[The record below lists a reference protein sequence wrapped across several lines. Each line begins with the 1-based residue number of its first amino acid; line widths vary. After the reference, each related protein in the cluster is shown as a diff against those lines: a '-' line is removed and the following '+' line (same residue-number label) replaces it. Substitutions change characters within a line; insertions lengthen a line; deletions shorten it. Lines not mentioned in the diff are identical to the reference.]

1 MLMLVGGCTASTTC
15 GIKIFRFQIL
25 NLFIKKQIKQ
35 IIYPSG
41 VFPMK
46 YRGEIIGDTVL
57 TSVLTF
63 VFLYIFSFFIL
74 ITLLSMSGLDFT
86 TAISAAATS
95 ISNVGPGIGDV
106 IGQNGSFKYLP
117 DLTKWYLSF
126 AMLLG
131 RLEFFTVLVLFLP
144 SFWRD

>member
-1 MLMLVGGCTASTTC
+1 
-15 GIKIFRFQIL
+15 
-25 NLFIKKQIKQ
+25 
-35 IIYPSG
+35 
-41 VFPMK
+41 MK
-46 YRGEIIGDTVL
+46 YRGEIIGYTVL

-106 IGQNGSFKYLP
+106 IGPNGSFKYLP